1 MTVFNLKG
9 QIVEVGPGVCG
20 SEAEAVVTDRD
31 GRDVFVYTWRFDGCR
46 SYTVSGTSAYGKM
59 TTEEF
64 DEEKCEE
71 YYDVGR
77 MLRIFLFD
85 RSKMWRRGYLRDGVV
100 PRRLIQ

>member
-71 YYDVGR
+71 YYDE
-77 MLRIFLFD
+77 LD
-85 RSKMWRRGYLRDGVV
+85 EAAESKYYEVFKVLDQMITLMSEGC
-100 PRRLIQ
+100 